1 MLKKALFLGLGGYL
15 AYISVLDTLYTL
27 EDWIPQWMSATGGQ
41 IIGQTVLVGIL
52 AMFAFGAIVWT
63 GYRFL
68 GYLLD

>member
-15 AYISVLDTLYTL
+15 AYNSCLDTLYTL
-27 EDWIPQWMSATGGQ
+27 EDWIPQWMAATGGE

-52 AMFAFGAIVWT
+52 AMFAFGTVVWT